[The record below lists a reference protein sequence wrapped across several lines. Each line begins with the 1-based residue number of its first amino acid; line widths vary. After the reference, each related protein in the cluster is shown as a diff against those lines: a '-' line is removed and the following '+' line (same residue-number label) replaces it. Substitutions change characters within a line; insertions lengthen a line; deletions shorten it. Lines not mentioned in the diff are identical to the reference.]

1 MSMAELDQ
9 LLEERTRVMTK
20 RLSRGQ
26 GPMGPVLDDE
36 EHKANRPD
44 MTPRVPGNI
53 LFHDAGPTGWGRI
66 RRLGDYKGTRS
77 ESNFDHLNDKF
88 FDPAVDV

>member
-20 RLSRGQ
+20 RLSRE
-26 GPMGPVLDDE
+26 PKPVLDGE

-44 MTPRVPGNI
+44 MKPRVPGDI

-66 RRLGDYKGTRS
+66 RRLGDYKGTKS
-77 ESNFDHLNDKF
+77 EANFADQHGKF
-88 FDPAVDV
+88 FDPAVDE